1 MRYFLIY
8 IIAFFTFYSCVPEPI
23 DVELD
28 EYEPEIVI
36 ASQVIPDYIMAIG
49 LTRSFTV
56 LSDAG
61 FSGEGDQALFDQILV
76 DSALVIITSASG
88 VDTLEKLAPGL
99 FVSINELQQPG
110 GNYHL
115 EVYDYGL
122 NKRATATS
130 TMLQNVPIDTAFPEM
145 FVTGGD
151 TTIEMNIKYTDPANE
166 TNYYVLSIY
175 SRNINQTALDVN
187 NFFQNGSNRIEH
199 QELIT
204 DKGIDGALITKN
216 IVLNNVTVE
225 DSLVVTLSN
234 ISEGY
239 HRFLTSRER
248 SGNLLSE
255 ITNEPINYPTNINN
269 GLGYFN
275 THYPSIKFFDLSEL
289 K

>member
-8 IIAFFTFYSCVPEPI
+8 IIAFFTLYSCVPEPI

-61 FSGEGDQALFDQILV
+61 FAGEGDSALFSQILV
-76 DSALVIITSASG
+76 DSALVVITSSSG
-88 VDTLEKLAPGL
+88 VDTLEQLSPGL

-115 EVYDYGL
+115 EVYDYAL
-122 NKRATATS
+122 KKRATATS
-130 TMLQNVPIDTAFPEM
+130 TMLQNIPIDTAFPEM

-151 TTIEMNIKYTDPANE
+151 TTIEMNIKYTDPAIE

-175 SRNINQTALDVN
+175 SRNISDIALDVN
-187 NFFQNGSNRIEH
+187 TFFQNGSNRIEH

-204 DKGIDGALITKN
+204 DRGQDGKKISKN
-216 IVLNNVTVE
+216 IVLDDVTMR

-239 HRFLTSRER
+239 YRFLTSRER

-275 THYPSIKFFDLSEL
+275 THHPSIKFFNLSEVE
-289 K
+289 